1 MRLWN
6 NHSCH
11 VLLRDVTPFGSA
23 EVGWS
28 ALMLVLCPA
37 LSGHFLLI
45 LSCSHLLF
53 ICLAINASSGQKLC
67 EGRGT
72 TVQMNTKRR

>member
-11 VLLRDVTPFGSA
+11 VPLRDITPFGSA
-23 EVGWS
+23 EVSWS

-45 LSCSHLLF
+45 PSCSRLLF

-67 EGRGT
+67 ESGGT
-72 TVQMNTKRR
+72 TIQMSTKRR